1 MKRVEAIISAEKV
14 SAVNEALRNAG
25 VGGATILDAKG
36 RGKGEKPQVQSG
48 KGTSRV
54 SAEFS
59 VRANVVAVVDDPEVE
74 KVIGAILDTT
84 STGSAGDGKIFVSTV
99 TEAIDIGTRKTRSDR
114 HSIAYFLAKNFL
126 VSPSINTSATS
137 YF

>member
-14 SAVNEALRNAG
+14 SAVNEALRSVG

-48 KGTSRV
+48 RGTKRLL

-59 VRANVVAVVDDPEVE
+59 NRANVVTVVDDSDVE
-74 KVIGAILDTT
+74 KLIKTILDTT
-84 STGSAGDGKIFVSTV
+84 STGSAGDCKIFVSPV
-99 TEAIDIGTRKTRSDR
+99 SEAIDIGTKKRGQVA
-114 HSIAYFLAKNFL
+114 I
-126 VSPSINTSATS
+126 
-137 YF
+137 

>member
-48 KGTSRV
+48 RGTRGV

-99 TEAIDIGTRKTRSDR
+99 TEAIDIGTRKRGQTA
-114 HSIAYFLAKNFL
+114 IG
-126 VSPSINTSATS
+126 
-137 YF
+137 